1 MVARF
6 LYNTVIGTAGLFLR
20 GWARLAGKGSRS
32 KAALFARGQSA
43 LLSRIREEMA
53 GRGGKGYMVWF
64 HAASLGEFAVA
75 RPLIKR
81 LKEECGCVVVVTFFS
96 PTGYEALRKR
106 PSFID
111 HVFYLPLDTRGHA
124 RAFLDAV
131 RPDKAVFM
139 ISEYWCNYLEELR
152 KRHIPTYLVSALIHR
167 RSPFFR
173 WYGGI
178 YRRCLAAYTHIF
190 VLDEESRDNLHGLGY
205 DRVTVCGDP
214 LFDNAALIARTPWSD
229 AVVERF
235 AGEENV
241 FIAGSISDR
250 TDLELVA
257 SLANRHRD
265 TRFLFV
271 PHEITPEELARIRE
285 ALEGGVAF
293 YSDCD
298 ARTDFSG
305 VQVLVIDFVGALA
318 SLYRYARW
326 AYVGGGFTP
335 LLHSVIEATVYGIP
349 VSFGPEIHRKVTPQQ
364 LIGLRIGQVVRS
376 AEELQGWFAALK
388 ENRVEWVRVKET
400 AADYV
405 SKNLGATEQIVAR
418 IKPD

>member
-1 MVARF
+1 MTAKF
-6 LYNTVIGTAGLFLR
+6 LYNTVIGAANLLLGVR
-20 GWARLAGKGSRS
+20 ARLAGKDSRS
-32 KAALFARGQSA
+32 KTVLFARGQRD
-43 LLSRIREEMA
+43 LLSRIRTEMGD
-53 GRGGKGYMVWF
+53 GRGRYTVWF

-81 LKEECGCVVVVTFFS
+81 LKEECECVVVVTFFS
-96 PTGYEALRKR
+96 PTGYEALKR
-106 PSFID
+106 RPAFID
-111 HVFYLPLDTRGHA
+111 HVFYLPLDTRKNA

-131 RPDKAVFM
+131 RPDRAVFM
-139 ISEYWCNYLEELR
+139 ISEYWCNYLEELKGR
-152 KRHIPTYLVSALIHR
+152 GIPTYLVSALIHR
-167 RSPFFR
+167 QAPFFK

-178 YRRCLAAYTHIF
+178 YRRCLAAYTHVF
-190 VLDEESRDNLHGLGY
+190 VLDEASRGNLRALGC

-235 AGEENV
+235 AGGGDV

-265 TRFLFV
+265 IRFLFV
-271 PHEITPEELARIRE
+271 PHEINPEELTRIRE
-285 ALEGGVAF
+285 AVEGGVAF
-293 YSDCD
+293 HSACD
-298 ARTDFSG
+298 AGTDFSG

-364 LIGLRIGQVVRS
+364 LTDLHIGQVVKNS
-376 AEELQGWFAALK
+376 EEIQQWFAALK
-388 ENRVEWVRVKET
+388 RNEAELARVKET
-400 AADYV
+400 AAGYV
-405 SKNLGATEQIVAR
+405 SKNVGATDRIVAM
-418 IKPD
+418 IKPY